1 MIADVI
7 DVGVAVALA
16 LGAVGAW
23 LFRRIVARLDS
34 HDERL
39 RLMEIEQ
46 AKQGVRFRNGVKPRE
61 AARPGTTAHLG

>member
-1 MIADVI
+1 MIGEVI
-7 DVGVAVALA
+7 DAGVAVALA
-16 LGAVGAW
+16 LGAVFAW

-46 AKQGVRFRNGVKPRE
+46 ARQSIVFRNGLKARE
-61 AARPGTTAHLG
+61 ARQAADRP